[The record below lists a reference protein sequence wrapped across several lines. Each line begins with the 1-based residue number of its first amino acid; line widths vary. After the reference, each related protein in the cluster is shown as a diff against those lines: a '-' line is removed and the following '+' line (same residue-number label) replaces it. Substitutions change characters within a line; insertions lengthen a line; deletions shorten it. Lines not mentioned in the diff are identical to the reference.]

1 MVFPWRLPL
10 EGIWHC
16 EPCRSKAQ
24 QVRND
29 KVGQRGII
37 SIRCLPPWF
46 LEWGAMTV
54 RRSDGTLLEMTIDDV
69 PGDKESLNDVVARWG
84 GRVRLDN
91 GAIYIDMCFH
101 QRRGQ
106 FHRKSTLLS
115 NILENNPDL
124 LNQPMLAINFPE
136 WVATDELRERW
147 NTSIA
152 VTYAAAK
159 KNMIG
164 ATEDTDEEDTV
175 VSSRRRPMA
184 RTPSIDPAA
193 SPIPAAEPISIA
205 TEPTEPISIA
215 AESISIAA
223 TSIPVAEP
231 IPITPEPT
239 EPIPIATEPIPI
251 AIEPIP
257 IAAASIPV
265 AEPIPITPEP
275 TEPIPIA
282 AEPISI
288 ASDPITSFVPA
299 VTPVSTVASPSTM
312 QPPSAVAA
320 APMQQPSAAPTSA
333 DTNTSPE
340 WKDDVLFYK
349 NAPVTFW

>member
-1 MVFPWRLPL
+1 MDPSVPRQCHFCGAGTTCLMVFPWRLPL

-152 VTYAAAK
+152 VTYDAAK
-159 KNMIG
+159 KKH
-164 ATEDTDEEDTV
+164 D
-175 VSSRRRPMA
+175 RR
-184 RTPSIDPAA
+184 D
-193 SPIPAAEPISIA
+193 
-205 TEPTEPISIA
+205 
-215 AESISIAA
+215 
-223 TSIPVAEP
+223 
-231 IPITPEPT
+231 
-239 EPIPIATEPIPI
+239 
-251 AIEPIP
+251 
-257 IAAASIPV
+257 
-265 AEPIPITPEP
+265 
-275 TEPIPIA
+275 
-282 AEPISI
+282 
-288 ASDPITSFVPA
+288 
-299 VTPVSTVASPSTM
+299 
-312 QPPSAVAA
+312 
-320 APMQQPSAAPTSA
+320 
-333 DTNTSPE
+333 
-340 WKDDVLFYK
+340 
-349 NAPVTFW
+349 